1 MPGMQRDAHITTTL
15 RAVSAVTLAALILSV
30 AGCRPRDAA
39 VGDTHSDQSSAV
51 SSGVQ
56 RDDVLVGVIGL
67 ASQTVGRSLT
77 DAYASRGLKAA
88 YVSTQDTEH
97 PDQTARQ
104 GVRDMVGRVASAIV
118 IIGLD
123 VTVDEQGWTD
133 VLQNARDG
141 GIPVIL
147 ADPINAPSDER
158 LYAATF
164 TIGEGAIDAV
174 ALDNGTMSVIN
185 DDSHSRQIKISDG
198 S

>member
-77 DAYASRGLKAA
+77 DA
-88 YVSTQDTEH
+88 
-97 PDQTARQ
+97 
-104 GVRDMVGRVASAIV
+104 
-118 IIGLD
+118 
-123 VTVDEQGWTD
+123 
-133 VLQNARDG
+133 
-141 GIPVIL
+141 
-147 ADPINAPSDER
+147 
-158 LYAATF
+158 
-164 TIGEGAIDAV
+164 
-174 ALDNGTMSVIN
+174 
-185 DDSHSRQIKISDG
+185 
-198 S
+198 